1 MTKKFLISFLFL
13 IAFIIL
19 ISASDKVSAST
30 SFNYNGKTYE
40 FSIDNLLAYNFIYL
54 TSISDSQIT
63 FNFYSLDKP
72 LFFVKDSNFGKNNLF
87 FKEGCNFKN
96 GYLVYDL
103 SGNFIKYTGLNT
115 VYTKTE
121 ASALTSAN
129 CMKKGDKNECV
140 YYNFDILDEEGNVV
154 FADTTVSHDTFFNF
168 RHGTL
173 DYSINLTGNDNNIV
187 LGEYIAIFKVNSIL
201 LIYTTDEHPTY
212 KYNNYKHYLST
223 KSSTRTYGY
232 DLKTDKVILEDTLT
246 KYSPNGLD
254 IPFDKSQLIYSNF
267 LLMDKINN
275 LIFGTAGHYLGEDD
289 MKGTASGNIASG
301 GQTSEGNSLL
311 NDYINSQNP
320 NYNGSTNQGSDTIS
334 GGFNNVYN
342 NFGFAED
349 VKKNVNGMVD
359 VITNTEEAPKFQIN
373 VNSKYYKGTLTI
385 VDLSWYAPYKEI
397 GDNVICIFAYL
408 GFLWRIFIRL
418 PDIIRGAGADS
429 YAGDMGYEIGLW
441 NKYGMG
447 RSSSPRSITER
458 KQSLSAHVFRRR

>member
-19 ISASDKVSAST
+19 ISASDKVSALT
-30 SFNYNGKTYE
+30 VTCNDREVCFDGYKL
-40 FSIDNLLAYNFIYL
+40 FAYNFVSFNKYNGQLSLYSTDTPFTDTIIGDNYV
-54 TSISDSQIT
+54 SVQFKGRAT
-63 FNFYSLDKP
+63 FVSYWYNENK
-72 LFFVKDSNFGKNNLF
+72 
-87 FKEGCNFKN
+87 
-96 GYLVYDL
+96 
-103 SGNFIKYTGLNT
+103 FIVNA
-115 VYTKTE
+115 E
-121 ASALTSAN
+121 D
-129 CMKKGDKNECV
+129 DKNFSVSGGFAFESILYCD
-140 YYNFDILDEEGNVV
+140 YDICDVNGNVV

-275 LIFGTAGHYLGEDD
+275 LIFGTAGDYLGEDD
-289 MKGTASGNIASG
+289 MKGTASGNIAAG

-320 NYNGSTNQGSDTIS
+320 DYNGSSNQGSDTIS

-385 VDLSWYAPYKEI
+385 VDLSWYAPYKEM

-429 YAGDMGYEIGLW
+429 YAGDMGYEIDLW

-458 KQSLSAHVFRRR
+458 KQSLSAYVFKRR